1 MLNKIK
7 LLPDA
12 LANQIAAGEVIQ
24 RPASAVKELLEN
36 AIDAESTFI
45 KLLLKDAG
53 RTLIQV
59 IDNGVGMSET
69 DARMSF
75 EKHATSKISTIED
88 LFAIHTKG
96 FRGEALASIAAV
108 AQVELKTRVEESPI
122 GTCIEIEGSKIKSQ
136 EPCQHP
142 RGTSLAI
149 KNLFFNIPARRSFL
163 KSDNVETKHIID
175 EFIRVAMA
183 HPEVG
188 FSLYNNETELYHL
201 KSGNLK
207 QRIVGIL
214 GEKYTQQLVPLEED
228 TDVVK
233 MSGFIGKP
241 DFAKKTRGE
250 QYIFVN
256 NRFIKSNYLNHA
268 VFRAYEDIIPGD
280 RFPFFVLFIE
290 VDPSKIDINV
300 HPNKQ
305 EIKFENERVI
315 YTFVNAATR
324 HGLAQ
329 YSVTPSLDFDQEDA
343 LNQMGTFIQKD
354 EDFDV
359 SKSAMKFQ
367 KTDFPF
373 STDKEIYNPF
383 ANDKSYK
390 RATPDWEDLYSIGKK
405 EPAQQQQK
413 MFAPTETPDVFESD
427 KTQNEEKARAIQI
440 ANRYILSSLK
450 TGYILI
456 DQQAAHERILFEKY
470 NRALNAQRIASQKL
484 LFPKNIELNGQD
496 AEILREILDD
506 VNKLGFEIIE
516 FGDNSFVMHGIPAD
530 IPSTD
535 EQTMLEDLL
544 EQFKNN
550 MSIVKLNKRESLAS
564 SLATKAAVKAGK
576 VLSVTE
582 MSSIIDTL
590 FACENPYTAPNMR
603 KTFVKYDLEGIEQA
617 FN

>member
-1 MLNKIK
+1 MSNKIK

-45 KLLLKDAG
+45 KLLIKDAG
-53 RTLIQV
+53 KTLIQV
-59 IDNGVGMSET
+59 IDNGVGMTET

-75 EKHATSKISTIED
+75 EKHATSKISNIDD
-88 LFAIHTKG
+88 LFAIQTKG

-108 AQVELKTRVEESPI
+108 SQVELKTRVEDSPV
-122 GTCIEIEGSKIKSQ
+122 GTCIDIEGSKIKSQ

-163 KSDNVETKHIID
+163 KSDHVETKHIIE

-183 HPEVG
+183 HPDVG
-188 FSLYNNETELYHL
+188 FSLYNNDSELYHL
-201 KSGNLK
+201 KPGNLK

-214 GEKYTQQLVPLEED
+214 GDKYTQQLVPLAED

-233 MSGFIGKP
+233 MKGFIGKP

-268 VFRAYEDIIPGD
+268 IFRAYEDIIPKD
-280 RFPFFVLFIE
+280 RFPFFVLFIT

-343 LNQMGTFIQKD
+343 LNQMGTFVQND

-383 ANDKSYK
+383 ANDKSYTRK
-390 RATPDWEDLYSIGKK
+390 TPDWEDLYSIGKR
-405 EPAQQQQK
+405 EPKQEQK
-413 MFAPTETPDVFESD
+413 QIFENVPETFE
-427 KTQNEEKARAIQI
+427 QEAKAESSKAKAIQI
-440 ANRYILSSLK
+440 ASRYILSSLK

-456 DQQAAHERILFEKY
+456 DQQAAHERILFERYK
-470 NRALNAQRIASQKL
+470 RAMNAQRIASQKL
-484 LFPKNIELNGQD
+484 LFPKNISLNGQD
-496 AEILREILDD
+496 AQILIELLED
-506 VNKLGFEIIE
+506 VNSLGFEIQE
-516 FGDNSFVMHGIPAD
+516 FGDNSFVVHGIPAD
-530 IPSTD
+530 LTISD
-535 EQTMLEDLL
+535 EQVMLEEML

-564 SLATKAAVKAGK
+564 SLASKTSVKAGK
-576 VLSVTE
+576 VLSNEE
-582 MSSIIDTL
+582 MSSIIDAL

-603 KTFVKYDLEGIEQA
+603 KTFVKYDLEGIESA
-617 FN
+617 FV